1 MKFTQSKTNAVV
13 PASSPFREALQRVT
27 PGLINYGLAVMM
39 LTFSAGYMYSISN

>member
-1 MKFTQSKTNAVV
+1 MKFTQNNTNAVAV
-13 PASSPFREALQRVT
+13 SPLGEMMQRVT

>member
-1 MKFTQSKTNAVV
+1 MKFTQSKINAILS
-13 PASSPFREALQRVT
+13 ASSPVDEIMQRIT